1 MFLFIVVS
9 FPSIQ
14 FLSFHRV
21 NHLYSHLGYF
31 ESYCVLCFRKFEVSL
46 LNVRNMHQQMNLK
59 LPNSHH
65 KQSYMYLYTKFKE
78 IANMNKLINV
88 LAILSGKNG

>member
-1 MFLFIVVS
+1 
-9 FPSIQ
+9 
-14 FLSFHRV
+14 
-21 NHLYSHLGYF
+21 
-31 ESYCVLCFRKFEVSL
+31 
-46 LNVRNMHQQMNLK
+46 MNLK
-59 LPNSHH
+59 LPNSHP